1 MIKCDKCENIISDTI
16 QRSDGLPN
24 GVGMQLEDGRTIT
37 ICADCINEIGRLKEA
52 GDDEGLNN
60 FFRELGVEV

>member
-37 ICADCINEIGRLKEA
+37 ICADCINAHTSCRQA
-52 GDDEGLNN
+52 
-60 FFRELGVEV
+60 